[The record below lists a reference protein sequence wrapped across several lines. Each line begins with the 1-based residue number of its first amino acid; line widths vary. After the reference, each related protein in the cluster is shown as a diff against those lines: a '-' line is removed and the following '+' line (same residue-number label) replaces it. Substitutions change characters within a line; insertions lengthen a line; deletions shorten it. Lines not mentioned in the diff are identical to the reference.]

1 MAWIKSLPS
10 GALNQWIAFD
20 SIEPIGE
27 EWKQTASIVHA
38 INLPLYARAGQEMP
52 DVADFMPSRY
62 RRPKSSAK
70 TILKQAAK
78 ASTQM
83 AGQVK
88 AMFGLGAK

>member
-1 MAWIKSLPS
+1 MAWMKSLPS

-27 EWKQTASIVHA
+27 EWEQTASIVHA

-52 DVADFMPSRY
+52 DVVDFMPMRY
-62 RRPKSSAK
+62 RRPKRSAK
-70 TILKQAAK
+70 AVLKQAAK

>member
-1 MAWIKSLPS
+1 MAWMKSLPS
-10 GALNQWIAFD
+10 GVLNQWIAFD

-27 EWKQTASIVHA
+27 EWEQTASIVHA

-52 DVADFMPSRY
+52 EVADFMPTRY
-62 RRPKSSAK
+62 RRPKRSAK
-70 TILKQAAK
+70 TMLKQAAK
-78 ASTQM
+78 ASTQI